1 MTKSKKVKKNKQ
13 TNLGP
18 RVISIFFV
26 FIMIYISAFVIM
38 YMTKEKVDI
47 HEVETGSI
55 NANNTY
61 TGIAIRSEQIYYSD
75 FAGNVNYFV
84 GEGQRAAVGSV
95 VYTIDETGRV
105 ASMIESLNAGE
116 NLMSENNKST
126 IRNTLSSYKTSRSD
140 ARFYEIYE
148 IKDKLAQVVTD
159 SVNENIVNNI
169 DDMIKDTGS
178 GDLFRFFRSDKTG
191 IVVYNMDGYE
201 TLTVDQIKPE
211 HFNKDN
217 YSNTNLRSESVIV
230 AQAPVF
236 KLITDEM
243 WQIAIPLTNDK
254 IAEHGLADKKNV
266 KIRFVKEDITTY
278 ANFEIVPTASGTYG
292 ILSLNKFM
300 VQFASDRFIDV
311 EIISSTSTGLKI
323 PVSALV
329 EKEFFTIPFEYATK
343 GGDNKEVG
351 FLVQH
356 ANDAGEI
363 VTELYNPPIYAAT
376 DKFYYVDK
384 EDFKYGDIIYKSQ
397 MDDSGKNA
405 VAITTIP
412 VTAPETS
419 QEQPTQDLAETPV
432 ETPTSAANNDTST
445 TFVVST
451 VGNLKG
457 VYVVNKGYAVFKKV
471 EILEQNDEYVIAQ
484 KGVAYSISIYDH
496 IVLDGTKVK
505 ENQIIY

>member
-1 MTKSKKVKKNKQ
+1 MTKSKKSKKAKQ

-61 TGIAIRSEQIYYSD
+61 TGIALRSEQIYYSD
-75 FAGNVNYFV
+75 YAGNVNYFV
-84 GEGQRAAVGSV
+84 SEGQRAAVGSV

-116 NLMSENNKST
+116 NSMSDNNKST

-178 GDLFRFFRSDKTG
+178 GELFRFFRSDKTG
-191 IVVYNMDGYE
+191 IVVYNMDGFE
-201 TLTVDQIKPE
+201 TLTVDQLKTE

-217 YSNTNLRSESVIV
+217 YSSTNLRSENVIV
-230 AQAPVF
+230 AQTPVF

-243 WQIAIPLTNDK
+243 WQIAIPLTNEQ
-254 IAEHGLADKKNV
+254 IAEQGLSDKKNV

-278 ANFEIVPTASGTYG
+278 ANFAIVPTATGTYG
-292 ILSLNKFM
+292 VLSLNKFM
-300 VQFASDRFIDV
+300 VQFATDRFVDV

-329 EKEFFTIPFEYATK
+329 EKEFFTIPVEYATK
-343 GGDNKEVG
+343 GGNNKDIG
-351 FLVQH
+351 FLTQH

-363 VTELYNPPIYAAT
+363 VTELYNPPIYAVT
-376 DKFYYVDK
+376 DEFYYVDK
-384 EDFKYGDIIYKSQ
+384 EDFKYGDTIYKSEF
-397 MDDSGKNA
+397 DSSGKNA
-405 VAITTIP
+405 ISATDTDS
-412 VTAPETS
+412 TS
-419 QEQPTQDLAETPV
+419 
-432 ETPTSAANNDTST
+432 
-445 TFVVST
+445 FVVST

-471 EILEQNDEYVIAQ
+471 EILEQNDEYVIAK

-496 IVLDGTKVK
+496 IVLDGTKVT